1 MTKADLVEIVS
12 ERVSCPKKEAEAAVD
27 EIFALMR
34 ESLCRKEKVKI
45 SGFGTFGVNGKRAR
59 RGRNPQTG
67 ETLTI
72 AERNVLTFTASELL
86 KERILNHRKL
96 D

>member
-45 SGFGTFGVNGKRAR
+45 AGFGTFGVNEKRAR

-86 KERILNHRKL
+86 KERILNHRNR